1 MRAIDDV
8 LGPLEKHPES
18 RSILR
23 HNLAIT
29 IATLNMMR
37 YEPFTDRRNVVRI
50 ETTLGAIGVSFEDTE
65 GDLHGPGTIDDM
77 RRLPNDVQAEAK
89 LLGSILI
96 DPPVINDVKLFIS
109 GGDDFF
115 NEANGLIYEMMV
127 DLYDQH
133 STVDLVQLQKLA
145 EDGGTIEAIGGV
157 DYLLEIAG
165 ASSVSGLAAQYA
177 HQVKDKSVIRQVMKA
192 AGIVLEDR
200 RKNDS

>member
-1 MRAIDDV
+1 MKAIDDV
-8 LGPLEKHPES
+8 LGPLAKHPES

-23 HNLAIT
+23 HNLAMT
-29 IATLNMMR
+29 IATLNLMR
-37 YEPFTDRRNVVRI
+37 FEPFTDRRNVIRI

-65 GDLHGPGTIDDM
+65 GDLHGPGTIDG
-77 RRLPNDVQAEAK
+77 RLPNDVQAEAK
-89 LLGSILI
+89 LLGSVLI

-115 NEANGLIYEMMV
+115 NKANGLIYEMMV
-127 DLYDQH
+127 DLYEQH

-145 EDGGTIEAIGGV
+145 EDGGIMEAIGGV

-165 ASSVSGLAAQYA
+165 ATPSAAKATQYA
-177 HQVKDKSVIRQVMKA
+177 QRVKDKSVIRQVMKA

-200 RKNDS
+200 RKNDN